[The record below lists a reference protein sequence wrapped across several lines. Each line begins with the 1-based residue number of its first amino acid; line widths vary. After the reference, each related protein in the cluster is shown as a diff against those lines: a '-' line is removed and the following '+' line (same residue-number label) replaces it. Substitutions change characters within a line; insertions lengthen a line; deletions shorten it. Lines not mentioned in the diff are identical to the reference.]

1 MPSPVRLLPLRGA
14 LCLLVLLLA
23 GCSVSRRAVSVANP
37 MPLFRPGAR
46 VLFQGDSITDGNRG
60 RSSDPNHI
68 LGHGYAFALAARF
81 GEELAERRLVFLN
94 RGVSGDTVTNLVRRW
109 KTDTLDLRPDVLSI
123 LIGINDLFRG
133 VGVEEYERS
142 LDALLAETRA
152 ALPGVTLVLGEPFGL
167 PVGHFAQDWPRHAA
181 DLAERRA
188 VVARLAVKHRAVRVP
203 YQQAF
208 DAALRR
214 APAEY
219 WIWDGIHPTYAGH
232 QVMAEAW
239 VQAVRSAVPESRR

>member
-1 MPSPVRLLPLRGA
+1 
-14 LCLLVLLLA
+14 
-23 GCSVSRRAVSVANP
+23 

-68 LGHGYAFALAARF
+68 LGHGYAFVLAARF
-81 GEELAERRLVFLN
+81 GEEFAERRLVFLN

-109 KTDTLDLRPDVLSI
+109 KTDTLDLQPDVLSI

-152 ALPGVTLVLGEPFGL
+152 ALEGP
-167 PVGHFAQDWPRHAA
+167 WPTR
-181 DLAERRA
+181 
-188 VVARLAVKHRAVRVP
+188 
-203 YQQAF
+203 
-208 DAALRR
+208 
-214 APAEY
+214 
-219 WIWDGIHPTYAGH
+219 
-232 QVMAEAW
+232 
-239 VQAVRSAVPESRR
+239 